1 MGVGKYSPTVSR
13 SYSQDQEW
21 FEKNG
26 GGFGN
31 GHMPDSQF
39 DNQGYDSY
47 GYSGYTERDRA
58 GYTENDYLND
68 SYGDSQRGIYDRVRD
83 LWDYYNVPTILDMA
97 MIVATKVE
105 NDKLFAFNHAKM
117 VTVINIYEAANTA
130 KHQLDQTFK
139 MGAGAEGNEMYEK
152 EFKEFFKEVAK
163 NIAEHSVF
171 LEEFYDK
178 FLTDFVQLQKAF
190 K

>member
-1 MGVGKYSPTVSR
+1 MGVGKYSPTVSS
-13 SYSQDQEW
+13 SYSQDQDW

-31 GHMPDSQF
+31 GMMPESQF

-47 GYSGYTERDRA
+47 GYSGYTKRDRA

-68 SYGDSQRGIYDRVRD
+68 SFNDDHLGLYDRVRD
-83 LWDYYNVPTILDMA
+83 LWNHYNVPTILDMA
-97 MIVATKVE
+97 TIVLSKVE

-117 VTVINIYEAANTA
+117 VTVINIYEAATTA
-130 KHQLDQTFK
+130 KYQLDQTFK
-139 MGAGAEGNEMYEK
+139 MGAGAEGHDMYQK
-152 EFKEFFKEVAK
+152 EFKAFFAEVAK

-178 FLTDFVQLQKAF
+178 FLTDFVKLQKSF